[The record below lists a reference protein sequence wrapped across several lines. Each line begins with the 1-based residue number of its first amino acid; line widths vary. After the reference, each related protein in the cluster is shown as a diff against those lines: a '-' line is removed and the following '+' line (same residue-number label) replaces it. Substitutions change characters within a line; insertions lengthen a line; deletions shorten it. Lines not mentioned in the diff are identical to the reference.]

1 MESYLKEK
9 NEVIQAGKAM
19 LNEGY
24 TVGTWGNISVRSDDG
39 KYMIITPSGVDYE
52 IITPEIMSVVD
63 MEGNLVSGKKP
74 SIETGL
80 HLAIYQNRPEI
91 NAIMHSHSIYT
102 CAIAATREEVPPV
115 LDEMAQIV
123 GGGIKVAEYGLPG
136 SQELAENCVKALG
149 DRMAVLLAN
158 HGGVCVGRNIKE
170 VYKITKVVEVSL
182 QSYCLAKSIGSPVT
196 LSKDQVDFMRNF
208 FLNAYGKENK

>member
-1 MESYLKEK
+1 MENYLKEK
-9 NEVIQAGKAM
+9 NQVIQAGKAM
-19 LNEGY
+19 LKDGY

-39 KYMIITPSGVDYE
+39 NYMIITPSGVDYE
-52 IITPEIMSVVD
+52 IIAPDMMSVVD

-80 HLAIYQNRPEI
+80 HLAIYKKRPEI
-91 NAIMHSHSIYT
+91 NAVMHSHSIYT
-102 CAIAATREEVPPV
+102 CAIAATREDVPPV

-123 GGGIKVAEYGLPG
+123 GGGIQVAEYALPG
-136 SQELAENCVKALG
+136 SPELAKNCAEALE

-170 VYKITKVVEVSL
+170 AYKITKVVEVSL
-182 QSYCLAKSIGSPVT
+182 QSYCLAKSIGNPVA
-196 LSKDQVDFMRNF
+196 LSTEQVNFMRNF
-208 FLNAYGKENK
+208 FLNSYGK

>member
-1 MESYLKEK
+1 MGNYLKEK
-9 NEVIQAGKAM
+9 NDVIQAGKSM
-19 LNEGY
+19 LKEGY

-52 IITPEIMSVVD
+52 IITPEMMSVVD
-63 MEGNLVSGKKP
+63 MDGNLISGKKP
-74 SIETGL
+74 SIEAGL
-80 HLAIYQNRPEI
+80 HLAIYKKRQDV

-123 GGGIKVAEYGLPG
+123 GGGIKVAEYALPG
-136 SQELAENCVKALG
+136 SAELAENCVTALG

-158 HGGVCVGRNIKE
+158 HGGVCVGRDMKDA
-170 VYKITKVVEVSL
+170 YKITKVVEVSL

-196 LSKDQVDFMRNF
+196 LSDEQVGFMRDF
-208 FLNAYGKENK
+208 FLNAYGK